1 MLARFDKDWHAKYE
15 YDLDVA
21 YWRKCWNIRSI
32 IYHVLGARED
42 NDCQIP
48 MTREDVLV
56 IIAELKQIN
65 GKNWYDLPGD
75 SIWSWTE
82 FKDQHK
88 NNIANL
94 KKLAR
99 WMKKYPNMEV
109 YFYDSW

>member
-1 MLARFDKDWHAKYE
+1 MLARFDKDWRARYE
-15 YDLDVA
+15 YDLEVA

-48 MTREDVLV
+48 MTRENVLV

-94 KKLAR
+94 KQLAR

-109 YFYDSW
+109 YFYDSY